1 MIHRH
6 SWDITEDEARAVQ
19 RQLAPL
25 VSRSNAIP
33 EHPTLV
39 AGVDVSPPDPNRRTV
54 GAVALLSLPDLEVVE
69 VKRVIGKFRF
79 AYIPGLLAFR
89 EAPCLLEALS
99 LLTTPPDFLLVDGHG
114 LAHPRRFG
122 LACHLGV
129 LTGLPTIGCA
139 KSVLVGT
146 HDPPGQERGAYATLS
161 EIDEVI
167 GVALR
172 TRESTRPVYVSI
184 GHRVDLDAAVKW
196 TLACCAGFRLP
207 EPLRV
212 AHQATREGHY
222 AAFDPHSR
230 SSASSYR

>member
-1 MIHRH
+1 MQRSGTLIHRH
-6 SWDITEDEARAVQ
+6 RWDVSEDEARAVQ
-19 RQLAPL
+19 QRLAPL

-39 AGVDVSPPDPNRRTV
+39 AGVDVSPPDSNGRAI
-54 GAVALLSLPDLEVVE
+54 GAVPLLSLSNLEVVE
-69 VKRVIGKFRF
+69 LKRAIGKVELP
-79 AYIPGLLAFR
+79 YIPGLLAFR

-99 LLTTPPDFLLVDGHG
+99 LLTTPPDFVLVDGHG

-129 LTGLPTIGCA
+129 LTGLPTISCA
-139 KSVLVGT
+139 KSPLVGT
-146 HDPPGQERGAYATLS
+146 HDPLEQERGACATLT
-161 EIDEVI
+161 EGGEVI

-196 TLACCAGFRLP
+196 TLACSAGFRVP
-207 EPLRV
+207 EPLRA
-212 AHQATREGHY
+212 AHR
-222 AAFDPHSR
+222 AAR
-230 SSASSYR
+230 G

>member
-1 MIHRH
+1 MQISGTMVHLH
-6 SWDITEDEARAVQ
+6 PWDVSNHEARAVQ
-19 RQLAPL
+19 QRLAPL

-39 AGVDVSPPDPNRRTV
+39 AGVDASPPDHNGRSV
-54 GAVALLSLPDLEVVE
+54 AAVALLSLPDLEVVE
-69 VKRVIGKFRF
+69 VKRAIGKVEFP
-79 AYIPGLLAFR
+79 YVPGLLAFR

-99 LLTTPPDFLLVDGHG
+99 LLTTPPDFVLVDGHG
-114 LAHPRRFG
+114 LAHPLRFG

-139 KSVLVGT
+139 KSLLVGT
-146 HDPPGQERGAYATLS
+146 HDPPEQERGAYAPLS
-161 EIDEVI
+161 EGDEVI

-172 TRESTRPVYVSI
+172 TREGTRPVYVSI

-196 TLACCAGFRLP
+196 TLTCSAGFRLP

-212 AHQATREGHY
+212 AHQETKG
-222 AAFDPHSR
+222 
-230 SSASSYR
+230 